1 MARILVIWSPIG
13 RELEHMQLD
22 SLKRTVVLYQWVQ
35 QIKELILVGLEHVF

>member
-22 SLKRTVVLYQWVQ
+22 SLKRTGSLP
-35 QIKELILVGLEHVF
+35 VGPTNQGADLGRP